1 MMNDWTNDYFSLPD
15 GDTIEVTHYIVKIYS
30 FNNDNRYIR
39 LLDVDLF
46 FVYLHMNLDNIA
58 NGI

>member
-1 MMNDWTNDYFSLPD
+1 MNDWTNDYFSLPD

-30 FNNDNRYIR
+30 FNIDNRYVR
-39 LLDVDLF
+39 LLDVDLSF
-46 FVYLHMNLDNIA
+46 AYLHMNLDNIA